1 MEGAA
6 RDDSP
11 RVIFRMLPRL
21 SVRSRVIALVAIP
34 VVAFIAIG
42 IAFMVGDNEVGRAFT
57 SVHRDGAAAD
67 ASRDLKAGLLLM
79 RAATARFVANP
90 TNQEIRDFADG
101 QEVALHAL
109 DNLAA
114 TRTASERDAIAPLR
128 STVENLNTQFGALV
142 QEEKA
147 LGFHENEGLT
157 GELVAASDAAARLIH
172 DDLFLAGADAG
183 ELSMSLLR
191 MRNDEIEYR
200 LNRLRFSIQ
209 PMTGSQ
215 AVSARQKFAGEAK
228 KFNEILDAVDGDSA
242 MKQRLG
248 STVRAYDQAFARW
261 AASTDK
267 IEPLV
272 LDIGAE
278 TERVLPEADRIIE
291 TAEFGANSAVTTL
304 TSSRTQIRHVIA
316 SIACAAVLIS
326 FILSWLIGRSITT
339 PLGGLRAAMKQLAD
353 GDTSAAIPSINAGDE
368 IGAMARTVIVFR
380 DNMIERARLAVLETQ
395 ANAARERRGEAVAG
409 MIGEFRASVEQVLA
423 RLRASGERLGGA
435 SHGLNSAADAVSSQ
449 ASDAEHSVGAA
460 STNVATVASSIEE
473 LAVSIEEIASHATKS
488 SEVASRAVAESKRTA
503 NTMSQLGDAAD
514 RIGEVIGLIKAI
526 AGQTNLLA
534 LNATIEAARAGD
546 AGRGFAVVASEVKT
560 LAAQTARATE
570 DIAAQIGAI
579 QSATA
584 GAARAIE
591 QVSSVIDEMSTI
603 ATAVAATVEQQ
614 TTAVAAIA
622 KGVNRAASEAKTG
635 AGSISR
641 VAGAT
646 AGARATATDVK
657 LLADALAV
665 EAESLETEVRHFLA
679 AVQVA

>member
-1 MEGAA
+1 
-6 RDDSP
+6 
-11 RVIFRMLPRL
+11 MLPRL
-21 SVRSRVIALVAIP
+21 SVRSRVVALVAIP
-34 VVAFIAIG
+34 VVAFLAIG
-42 IAFMVGDNEVGRAFT
+42 IAFMIGDNEVGRAFT
-57 SVHRDGAAAD
+57 SMHRDTAAAD
-67 ASRDLKAGLLLM
+67 ASRDLKAGLLMM
-79 RAATARFVANP
+79 RAATTRFVAHP
-90 TNQEIRDFADG
+90 SDREIRDFADG
-101 QEVALHAL
+101 QEVALQAL
-109 DNLAA
+109 DDIAA
-114 TRTASERDAIAPLR
+114 TRAASEQEAIAPLR
-128 STVENLNTQFGALV
+128 SAVEKLNTQFAALV

-147 LGFHENEGLT
+147 LGFRENEGLT
-157 GELVAASDAAARLIH
+157 GELVAASEAAGRLIH
-172 DDLFLAGADAG
+172 DDSFLAGADAV
-183 ELSMSLLR
+183 ELSMLLLR
-191 MRNDEIEYR
+191 MRRDEVEYR
-200 LNRLRFSIQ
+200 LNRLRFSILA
-209 PMTGSQ
+209 MRELQ
-215 AVSARQKFAGEAK
+215 AAAAARQGFVDEAK
-228 KFNEILDAVDGDSA
+228 KFNELLDAVDGDSA

-248 STVRAYDQAFARW
+248 TAVRAYDQAFARW

-272 LDIGAE
+272 LNIGAE

-291 TAEFGANSAVTTL
+291 TAEFGANAAVTTL
-304 TSSRTQIRHVIA
+304 TGSRTQIRHIIVL
-316 SIACAAVLIS
+316 IACAAVLIS
-326 FILSWLIGRSITT
+326 FVLSWFIGRSITK
-339 PLGGLRAAMKQLAD
+339 PLAGLRSAMKRLAD

-380 DNMIERARLAVLETQ
+380 DNMIERGRLAAVEMQ
-395 ANAARERRGEAVAG
+395 ANATRERRVEAVAA
-409 MIGEFRASVEQVLA
+409 MIGQFRASVEQVLA

-435 SHGLNSAADAVSSQ
+435 SHGLNSAADSVSSQ

-473 LAVSIEEIASHATKS
+473 LAVSIEEIAAHATKS

-503 NTMSQLGDAAD
+503 NTMSQLGDAAE

-534 LNATIEAARAGD
+534 LNATIEAARAGES
-546 AGRGFAVVASEVKT
+546 GRGFAVVASEVKT

-635 AGSISR
+635 ASSISR

-646 AGARATATDVK
+646 AGARATAADVK
-657 LLADALAV
+657 ALADALAV

-679 AVQVA
+679 AVQAA